1 MNTVNLIIVAKI
13 NPAEKEALNQYL
25 EGVAQLYQQ
34 VGAQSINKYKISEAS
49 IGEYTPSIISIM
61 QFPNKES
68 LDNVF
73 ESTAYQALIPFRDKA
88 FLKVESYIS

>member
-34 VGAQSINKYKISEAS
+34 VGAQSIHKYKISEAS
-49 IGEYTPSIISIM
+49 IGEYTPSIVSIM
-61 QFPNKES
+61 QFPDKES
-68 LDNVF
+68 LDHVF
-73 ESTAYQALIPFRDKA
+73 ESASYQTLIPLRDKA

>member
-13 NPAEKEALNQYL
+13 NPAEKEALSQYL

-34 VGAQSINKYKISEAS
+34 VEAQSISKYKISEAS
-49 IGEYTPSIISIM
+49 IGEYTPSIVSIM
-61 QFPNKES
+61 QFRDKES

-73 ESTAYQALIPFRDKA
+73 ESKAYQALIPLRDKA

>member
-25 EGVAQLYQQ
+25 EGVAKLYQE
-34 VGAQSINKYKISEAS
+34 VGAQSINKYKVSEAS
-49 IGEYTPSIISIM
+49 IGDYSPSIVSIM
-61 QFPNKES
+61 QFRDRDS

-73 ESTAYQALIPFRDKA
+73 ESTAYQALIPLRDKA